1 MNRKFKVIVADDEK
15 LIAENIARKITQL
28 NGRFEIA
35 AVAGTGLQAWE
46 LCADLLPD
54 VVFSDIKM
62 PELDGIGLIE
72 RLHARFPDVLTVIVS
87 GYNDFA
93 YARAAIQYG
102 VTDYLLKPVN
112 PDELAQVLSQMERML
127 LSRAGELQPGRG
139 ASPAEIVAGVTGY
152 LRENYAAQI
161 DFAAIAASHYVSA
174 SYLSRIF
181 HDRVGVSPIR
191 YLTDLRM
198 KNARRLLADTD
209 LSVREIAELVGYTD
223 PFYFSKA
230 FKAAAGVN
238 PTQFREGQG

>member
-15 LIAENIARKITQL
+15 LIAENIARKITRI
-28 NGRFEIA
+28 NDRFEVS
-35 AVAGTGLQAWE
+35 AVAGTGLEAWD
-46 LCADLLPD
+46 LCMDMLPD

-87 GYNDFA
+87 GYNDFS

-139 ASPAEIVAGVTGY
+139 ASPAEIVDSVIGY
-152 LRENYAAQI
+152 LRDHYGSQI
-161 DFAAIAASHYVSA
+161 DFSAIASSQYVSA

-191 YLTDLRM
+191 FLTDLRM
-198 KNARRLLADTD
+198 QNARKLLADTD
-209 LSVREIAELVGYTD
+209 LSVRDVAERVGYTD

-238 PTQFREGQG
+238 PTQFREQRS